1 VALVLIVA
9 GVLVLVGGQ
18 ATGLRSVVPP
28 ALIVPSV
35 AGVRVASAVVVL
47 VVGRRLAHA

>member
-9 GVLVLVGGQ
+9 GVLVLAGVQ
-18 ATGLRSVVPP
+18 ATGLRCGVPP

-47 VVGRRLAHA
+47 VLGCRLAHA

>member
-9 GVLVLVGGQ
+9 GVR
-18 ATGLRSVVPP
+18 AAGLRSGVPP

-47 VVGRRLAHA
+47 VVGCRLAHA